1 MLVLTRKVDES
12 IVIDGDVIVRILRV
26 QGDRVRIGIQAP
38 RHIPVARA
46 EILFDQPQ
54 SLHAFSAVT
63 NDS

>member
-1 MLVLTRKVDES
+1 MLILTRKLNES
-12 IVIDGDVIVRILRV
+12 VVIGGDVVVRILRV

-38 RHIPVARA
+38 RNIPVTRS

-54 SLHAFSAVT
+54 SLHTISAVV